1 MKAIQIITKKNMSR
15 GRRFLSDKVVGLIG
29 ILEDRNSSFRL
40 GPAKAPPII
49 RQHFF
54 EPAVNTWSEL
64 GIEVSDRISDFGDFT
79 PESRT
84 HDDIFRSIEVQMDI
98 MQRIQGLIPLT
109 LGGDHSIT
117 FAASKAVRKFIG
129 KPLVIVHFDAHN
141 DIYDSYEGD
150 LNSHACPFARI
161 CEVPDFCEQLIS
173 IGIRTLNGEQKIQI
187 QKFGVQVIEA
197 KDFPA
202 KGSDI
207 RYILDKFIGPDTPVY
222 ITFDVDVIEPGL
234 APGVNHREAGGLS
247 VRQAID
253 AIHCIPGRIVGADL
267 AEYSPD
273 RDVDFI
279 TASVAAKIMKELAG
293 KIIASKNEASLQT
306 TKNP

>member
-1 MKAIQIITKKNMSR
+1 MIVKQAICN
-15 GRRFLSDKVVGLIG
+15 GHRFISKRNFSDKVVGLIG
-29 ILEDRNSSFRL
+29 ILEDRNGSYRQ
-40 GPAKAPPII
+40 GPSKAPPII

-64 GIEVSDRISDFGDFT
+64 GIEVSERITDFGDFT

-84 HDDIFRSIEVQMDI
+84 HDDIFRSIGAQIDI
-98 MQRIQGLIPLT
+98 LQRVQGLVPLT

-117 FAASKAVRKFIG
+117 FATSKAVRKFIG

-150 LNSHACPFARI
+150 GNSHACPFARI
-161 CEVPDFCEQLIS
+161 CEIPDLCEQLIS

-187 QKFGVQVIEA
+187 QKFGVNIIEA

-207 RYILDKFIGPDTPVY
+207 KKTLDTFIGFDTPVY
-222 ITFDVDVIEPGL
+222 ISFDIDVLEPG
-234 APGVNHREAGGLS
+234 
-247 VRQAID
+247 
-253 AIHCIPGRIVGADL
+253 
-267 AEYSPD
+267 
-273 RDVDFI
+273 
-279 TASVAAKIMKELAG
+279 
-293 KIIASKNEASLQT
+293 
-306 TKNP
+306 